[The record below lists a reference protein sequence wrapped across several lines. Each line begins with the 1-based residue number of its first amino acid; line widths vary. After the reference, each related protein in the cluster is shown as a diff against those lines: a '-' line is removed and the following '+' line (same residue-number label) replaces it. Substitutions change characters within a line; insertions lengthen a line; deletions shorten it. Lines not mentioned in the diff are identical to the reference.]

1 MKLNVN
7 PVRGTKDYLPTEME
21 VRQNIINIIL
31 NNYKQNGFQHIKTPI
46 LENIELLTG
55 GDSGDNQK
63 LMFKTIKRGEKLN
76 LNDPDLTE
84 NSLCEEGLR
93 YDLTVPLV
101 RFYSKNRNNLSSPFK
116 SIQIDESFRAERP
129 QRGRNRQF
137 TQCDIDILGDSTI
150 VAEIEILMT
159 ALNTYKAIG
168 FDNITLK
175 INDRRILNSIILTS
189 GFSENNIT
197 DICISLDKSDKIG
210 LENVALEL
218 VDKNYEKANVDKL
231 ISIMQ
236 EIKENGISILD
247 KYIQDVGIVEN
258 LKTVISI
265 LQNNCDK
272 NHKIE
277 FDISII
283 RGQGYYTAMVFET
296 YTTDYNYTGALGG
309 GGRYDNMVE
318 KISGT
323 PTPAVGYSIGLDPI
337 TMIMLESGKCF
348 DNTKTIALIYNK
360 EDNLEDVFDIKQ
372 KLVGKYNVSIF
383 KYPKNMS
390 AFLDKLVQ
398 NNFYGYTFTKD
409 CLQTDSIENT
419 PIKTFEK

>member
-21 VRQNIINIIL
+21 VRQNIINIVL
-31 NNYKQNGFQHIKTPI
+31 ENYKRNGFQHIKTPI

-76 LNDPDLTE
+76 LNEPNLTE
-84 NSLCEEGLR
+84 NMLCEEGLR

-150 VAEIEILMT
+150 VAEIEILLT

-175 INDRRILNSIILTS
+175 INDRRILNSIIIYS
-189 GFSENNIT
+189 GFGEENIT
-197 DICISLDKSDKIG
+197 DICISLDKADKIG
-210 LENVALEL
+210 LENVMLEL
-218 VDKNYEKANVDKL
+218 LDKNYEKSNVEKL

-236 EIKENGISILD
+236 EIKENGISSLEQ
-247 KYIQDVGIVEN
+247 YITDISIIEN
-258 LKTVISI
+258 LKTLISI
-265 LQNNCDK
+265 LQNNCNA

-283 RGQGYYTAMVFET
+283 RGQGYYTGMVFET
-296 YTTDYNYTGALGG
+296 YTNDYNYTGALGG

-337 TMIMLESGKCF
+337 TMIMLENNKCF
-348 DNTKTIALIYNK
+348 DDTKTIALIYNK
-360 EDNLEDVFDIKQ
+360 EDNLEDVFDIKLQ
-372 KLVGKYNVSIF
+372 LVNKYNVSIF

-390 AFLDKLVQ
+390 AFLDKLLQ

-409 CLQTDSIENT
+409 CMQADDINNVE
-419 PIKTFEK
+419 IKKLEK

>member
-197 DICISLDKSDKIG
+197 DICISLDKADKIG

-218 VDKNYEKANVDKL
+218 FDKNYEKANVDKL

-372 KLVGKYNVSIF
+372 KLVGKYNISIF

>member
-31 NNYKQNGFQHIKTPI
+31 DNYKQNGFQHIKTPI
-46 LENIELLTG
+46 LENIDLLNG

-76 LNDPDLTE
+76 LSDPNLTE

-137 TQCDIDILGDSTI
+137 TQCDIDILGDNTV
-150 VAEIEILMT
+150 VAEIEILIT

-175 INDRRILNSIILTS
+175 INDRRILNNIILTS
-189 GFSENNIT
+189 GFGENNIT
-197 DICISLDKSDKIG
+197 DICISLDKADKIG

-265 LQNNCDK
+265 LQNNC
-272 NHKIE
+272 NENYKIE

-360 EDNLEDVFDIKQ
+360 EDNLKDVFDIKQ
-372 KLVGKYNVSIF
+372 KLIGKYNVSIF

-390 AFLDKLVQ
+390 AFLDKLLQ

-409 CLQTDSIENT
+409 CMQADNIENT
-419 PIKTFEK
+419 PIKALKK